1 MNVHIWCTLHST
13 SQGAELK
20 RGIACFQRNIFLS
33 FYRSISAFNFFWWG
47 QVGRVA
53 KKNPPP
59 NIPSCFLLPW
69 RFWNYVF
76 LPCLIPLVW
85 WHITF
90 TFSKLVYFL
99 QTCLLA
105 INLLPFCSGGSQ
117 ISISPFIEKK
127 FRSPDIWCWQI
138 SKYTASSKLAA
149 QQWTFTHI
157 MCCRQILSFKQIQK
171 YRKLQIQMPLLLPDL
186 SASNEPPPHLLP
198 TQPLF
203 PGGRHLAHSCQ
214 HKNMKAIDIRV
225 WHIGFQT
232 FANFWRVSVL
242 VSKPLVWG
250 ARSLIDTEKV
260 VFANVSRYPSK
271 FWPRHTVIDM
281 TVSR

>member
-59 NIPSCFLLPW
+59 NILSCFLLPW

-99 QTCLLA
+99 QTRDKPPPFLQCTMLPLSTKSCL
-105 INLLPFCSGGSQ
+105 
-117 ISISPFIEKK
+117 K
-127 FRSPDIWCWQI
+127 
-138 SKYTASSKLAA
+138 SSKL
-149 QQWTFTHI
+149 
-157 MCCRQILSFKQIQK
+157 RPILNGQFCHAISKNICLYVLGSKQPWEMLVFVIS
-171 YRKLQIQMPLLLPDL
+171 KL
-186 SASNEPPPHLLP
+186 
-198 TQPLF
+198 
-203 PGGRHLAHSCQ
+203 
-214 HKNMKAIDIRV
+214 
-225 WHIGFQT
+225 
-232 FANFWRVSVL
+232 
-242 VSKPLVWG
+242 
-250 ARSLIDTEKV
+250 
-260 VFANVSRYPSK
+260 
-271 FWPRHTVIDM
+271 
-281 TVSR
+281 